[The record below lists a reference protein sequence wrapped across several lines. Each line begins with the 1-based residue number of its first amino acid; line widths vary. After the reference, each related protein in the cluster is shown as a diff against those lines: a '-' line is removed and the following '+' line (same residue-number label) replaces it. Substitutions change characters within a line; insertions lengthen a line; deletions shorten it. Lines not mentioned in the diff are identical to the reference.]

1 MKVEVGVGYL
11 LTKWLNMYL
20 KLKKGNGLYMCYHVT
35 WNCYNADD
43 SFLFNFNHLMCYN
56 FVKKKVYFVSDF
68 GTFTCDFNS
77 IKN

>member
-1 MKVEVGVGYL
+1 MKVEVGLGYL

-56 FVKKKVYFVSDF
+56 FVKKRFILHPTLALLPV
-68 GTFTCDFNS
+68 
-77 IKN
+77 ILIP